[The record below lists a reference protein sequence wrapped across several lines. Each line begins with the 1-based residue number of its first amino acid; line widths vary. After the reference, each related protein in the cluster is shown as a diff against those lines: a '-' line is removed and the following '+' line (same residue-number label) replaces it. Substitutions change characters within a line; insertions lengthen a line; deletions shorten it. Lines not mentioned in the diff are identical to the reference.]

1 MNKLLSFYHP
11 STAIFVDDQQGFLT
25 ALKYRLSP
33 TLPVV
38 FFNNP
43 LKALESIENYPS
55 FQEGKL
61 RHLFKVDD
69 QLPELIQDGSDTDTY
84 IGLKLDEIC
93 QIANDANR
101 FHEQSVV
108 IVDYMMP
115 NLDGINFCKRL
126 KNHPIK
132 KIMLTGSNDHSMAIQ
147 AFNEGIIDY
156 FLVKDGPNLIEQLDH
171 AIDKMQKSYFSSLM
185 ENRLGDV
192 FETIIPFFK
201 NIAIV
206 QFYEKLMKELN
217 AVEFYLLDR
226 LGSLL
231 FITYE
236 GTPIT
241 LVISTE
247 QVIES
252 YASIAED
259 QNEMEIAGILLR
271 KEKLIYFPNKLDHMK
286 PASNWE
292 SFLFD
297 ATPFPEHPGIYYS
310 IIHDQSLQPLRVE
323 QIKSQKIYSKK

>member
-11 STAIFVDDQQGFLT
+11 STAVFVDDQQGFLT

-33 TLPVV
+33 TLPVI
-38 FFNNP
+38 FYNNP
-43 LKALESIENYPS
+43 LKALERIENHPS
-55 FQEGKL
+55 LQKEKL
-61 RHLFKVDD
+61 RHLFQIDD
-69 QLPELIQDGSDTDTY
+69 QLPELTQEMSDTY

-93 QIANDANR
+93 RIANDANR

-115 NLDGINFCKRL
+115 DLDGISFCRRL
-126 KNHPIK
+126 KKHPIK
-132 KIMLTGSNDHSMAIQ
+132 KIMLTGNKDHSMAVQ
-147 AFNEGIIDY
+147 AFNEGIIDH
-156 FLVKDGPNLIEQLDH
+156 FLVKDSPNLIDQLVH
-171 AIDKMQKSYFSSLM
+171 TIDKMQKSYFSSLM

-192 FETIIPFFK
+192 FETIVPFFN

-206 QFYEKLMKELN
+206 QFYENLMKELN

-226 LGSLL
+226 WGSVM

-236 GTPIT
+236 GIPIT
-241 LVISTE
+241 LIISTE

-259 QNEMEIAGILLR
+259 QNEIEIAGMLLR
-271 KEKLIYFPNKLDHMK
+271 RDKLIYFPSKLDLMK
-286 PASNWE
+286 PASSWK

-297 ATPFPEHPGIYYS
+297 ATKFPEQPGIYYS
-310 IIHDQSLQPLRVE
+310 IIHDQSLQPLSVE
-323 QIKSQKIYSKK
+323 QIKSQKIYSNK